1 MADVLSSVKSLEK
14 APGLVAPNQLKTVQG
29 PGIRI
34 DNKFAHEKSENLS
47 MSGHA
52 LKGGSKGK

>member
-1 MADVLSSVKSLEK
+1 MADVLSSVKSLSK
-14 APGLVAPNQLKTVQG
+14 APGLVAPNQLKVVQG

-34 DNKFAHEKSENLS
+34 DNKFSHEKSENLS

-52 LKGGSKGK
+52 LTGGGKGK

>member
-1 MADVLSSVKSLEK
+1 MADVLSSVKSLDK
-14 APGLVAPNQLKTVQG
+14 APGLIAPNQLKVVQG

-34 DNKFAHEKSENLS
+34 DNKFAYETKGNLS

-52 LKGGSKGK
+52 LKGGGKGK